1 MDRTAAPWRVL
12 EAPAPSDGGLNA
24 AAPGGVAA
32 ATGRDGSSETGV
44 TTVPAR
50 WQVAGAGT
58 VVAAVVLAIALAI
71 GATDPAVAL
80 PVGSDGSAAAGAG
93 GAASR
98 VEASGSGGTTAGAGA
113 GTAGDGLVVEVA
125 GAVARPGLIHLPAG
139 ARVADAI
146 TAAGGFGPRVDA
158 ARATATLNLA
168 ARLTDGDRVVVP
180 SRDDPIAGPSAG
192 GGASA
197 GGSASGGGSGGT
209 SGGSGGTGAPLDLN
223 GATPTEL
230 DGLPGIGPVTAAK
243 IVAAREERPFR
254 SVDELRERKLVGP
267 STFAKLRDLV
277 VVR

>member
-71 GATDPAVAL
+71 GATDPTVAL
-80 PVGSDGSAAAGAG
+80 PVGSDGSAAAGAVGATSGVRTSADG
-93 GAASR
+93 GAA
-98 VEASGSGGTTAGAGA
+98 ASAAAGA
-113 GTAGDGLVVEVA
+113 AGDGLVVEVA
-125 GAVARPGLIHLPAG
+125 GAVARPGLVHLPAG

-180 SRDDPIAGPSAG
+180 SRDDPIAGPSPG
-192 GGASA
+192 GI
-197 GGSASGGGSGGT
+197 ASGGGSGA
-209 SGGSGGTGAPLDLN
+209 SGGTAVPLDLN
-223 GATPTEL
+223 RATPAEL

>member
-1 MDRTAAPWRVL
+1 M
-12 EAPAPSDGGLNA
+12 
-24 AAPGGVAA
+24 
-32 ATGRDGSSETGV
+32 
-44 TTVPAR
+44 
-50 WQVAGAGT
+50 
-58 VVAAVVLAIALAI
+58 VAAVVLAIALAI
-71 GATDPAVAL
+71 GATDPTVTL
-80 PVGSDGSAAAGAG
+80 PVGSDGSAAAGAVGATSGVGASG
-93 GAASR
+93 GGGVAAS
-98 VEASGSGGTTAGAGA
+98 AGAGA
-113 GTAGDGLVVEVA
+113 ADDGLVVEVA
-125 GAVARPGLIHLPAG
+125 GAVARPGLYHLPAG

-168 ARLTDGDRVVVP
+168 AHLADGDRVVVP

-197 GGSASGGGSGGT
+197 GSGSGGGS
-209 SGGSGGTGAPLDLN
+209 SGASGKAGGTGAPLDLN
-223 GATPTEL
+223 RATPAEL

>member
-1 MDRTAAPWRVL
+1 M
-12 EAPAPSDGGLNA
+12 
-24 AAPGGVAA
+24 
-32 ATGRDGSSETGV
+32 
-44 TTVPAR
+44 
-50 WQVAGAGT
+50 
-58 VVAAVVLAIALAI
+58 VAAVVLAVVLAI
-71 GATDPAVAL
+71 GATDPTVTL
-80 PVGSDGSAAAGAG
+80 PVGSDGSAAGGAV

-98 VEASGSGGTTAGAGA
+98 VEASGSGGTAAGAGA

-125 GAVARPGLIHLPAG
+125 GAVARPGLVHLPAG

-146 TAAGGFGPRVDA
+146 AAAGGFGPRVDA
-158 ARATATLNLA
+158 ARTTTTLNLA

-180 SRDDPIAGPSAG
+180 SRDDPVAGPSAG
-192 GGASA
+192 GGSD
-197 GGSASGGGSGGT
+197 GGSGGA

-223 GATPTEL
+223 RATPAEL

>member
-1 MDRTAAPWRVL
+1 
-12 EAPAPSDGGLNA
+12 
-24 AAPGGVAA
+24 
-32 ATGRDGSSETGV
+32 V

-71 GATDPAVAL
+71 GATDPTVTL
-80 PVGSDGSAAAGAG
+80 PVGSDGSAAAGAVGAVGATSGG
-93 GAASR
+93 GA
-98 VEASGSGGTTAGAGA
+98 SGDGGTAASAGAGSGA
-113 GTAGDGLVVEVA
+113 AGDGIVVEVA
-125 GAVARPGLIHLPAG
+125 GAVARPGLVHLPAG

-146 TAAGGFGPRVDA
+146 TAAGGFGPRVDV

-168 ARLTDGDRVVVP
+168 AHLADGDRVVVP

-192 GGASA
+192 VEASA
-197 GGSASGGGSGGT
+197 GSGSGVG
-209 SGGSGGTGAPLDLN
+209 SGGSGGAAAPLELN
-223 GATPTEL
+223 RATPAEL

-254 SVDELRERKLVGP
+254 SVDELLERKLVGP

>member
-1 MDRTAAPWRVL
+1 
-12 EAPAPSDGGLNA
+12 
-24 AAPGGVAA
+24 
-32 ATGRDGSSETGV
+32 
-44 TTVPAR
+44 
-50 WQVAGAGT
+50 
-58 VVAAVVLAIALAI
+58 VVAAVVLAIVLAI
-71 GATDPAVAL
+71 GATDPTVTL
-80 PVGSDGSAAAGAG
+80 PVGSDGSAAAGAAGATSGVKVSGDG
-93 GAASR
+93 GAA
-98 VEASGSGGTTAGAGA
+98 ASTGAGAGA
-113 GTAGDGLVVEVA
+113 AGDTLVVEVA
-125 GAVARPGLIHLPAG
+125 GAVARPGLYHLPAG

-168 ARLTDGDRVVVP
+168 AHLADGDRVVVP

-192 GGASA
+192 VGASA
-197 GGSASGGGSGGT
+197 GSSSGGGSGG
-209 SGGSGGTGAPLDLN
+209 GSGGAGGTAAPLDLN
-223 GATPTEL
+223 RATPAEL

>member
-12 EAPAPSDGGLNA
+12 EAPAPSDGGLTPA
-24 AAPGGVAA
+24 TPGGVVAS
-32 ATGRDGSSETGV
+32 TSRDGSSEAGV

-71 GATDPAVAL
+71 GATDPAVTL
-80 PVGSDGSAAAGAG
+80 PVGSDGSAAAGAVGATSGVGASGEG
-93 GAASR
+93 GAA
-98 VEASGSGGTTAGAGA
+98 ASAGAGSVS
-113 GTAGDGLVVEVA
+113 AGDGLVVEVA
-125 GAVARPGLIHLPAG
+125 GAVARPGLVQLPAG

-146 TAAGGFGPRVDA
+146 AAAGGFGPRVDA

-168 ARLTDGDRVVVP
+168 ARLADGDRVVVP
-180 SRDDPIAGPSAG
+180 SRDDPISGPSAG
-192 GGASA
+192 SGASA
-197 GGSASGGGSGGT
+197 GSGSGG
-209 SGGSGGTGAPLDLN
+209 SAGGAGGATAPLDLN
-223 GATPTEL
+223 RATPAEL